1 MIKTVGDL
9 RKILTDLDD
18 DFELDIRIM
27 KEIPKKELMKMSYP
41 YPWSMI
47 DGYLEFQDIG
57 YSDKRLCIGVYENL
71 ESENILWKGNFGNIF

>member
-27 KEIPKKELMKMSYP
+27 KEIPKKELMKMRNVS
-41 YPWSMI
+41 
-47 DGYLEFQDIG
+47 
-57 YSDKRLCIGVYENL
+57 
-71 ESENILWKGNFGNIF
+71 